1 MRLRSLVKKLPFATS
16 AYALVRLM
24 FGRNARFTSDYREN
38 SGVGSDLEATRVVS
52 AALPCIIE
60 SLSIQSMLDIPCG
73 DFVWMQHVDIG
84 AATYIGADII
94 RELILSLEKLNRT
107 NTRRFMVLDIVDD
120 DLPQANLIMC
130 RDCLVHLSYRLI
142 RKAVR
147 NIRRSQS
154 TYLLTTTFTEHS
166 NSDIVTGN
174 WRPLNLCRPPFNF
187 PAPIQLINEGH
198 PPPYGDKSLGL
209 WQISG
214 LPEL

>member
-1 MRLRSLVKKLPFATS
+1 LIKKLPFATS

-38 SGVGSDLEATRVVS
+38 SGVGSDLEATRAVS
-52 AALPCIIE
+52 VALPGVIE
-60 SLSIQSMLDIPCG
+60 SLSVRSMLDIPCG
-73 DFVWMQHVDIG
+73 DFAWMRQVDIG
-84 AATYIGADII
+84 AATYLGADII
-94 RELILSLEKLNRT
+94 RELILSHERLHGRND
-107 NTRRFMVLDIVDD
+107 RRFVVLDIVAD
-120 DLPQANLIMC
+120 DLPQADLIMC

-147 NIRRSQS
+147 NIRRSRS
-154 TYLLTTTFTEHS
+154 TYLLTTTFPEHP

-214 LPEL
+214 IPEV

>member
-1 MRLRSLVKKLPFATS
+1 
-16 AYALVRLM
+16 
-24 FGRNARFTSDYREN
+24 
-38 SGVGSDLEATRVVS
+38 
-52 AALPCIIE
+52 
-60 SLSIQSMLDIPCG
+60 MLDIPCG